1 MSLMYL
7 NQFYTMFILYTKTYN
22 DSQTQKIETL
32 NEIIILLTI
41 YHFFCFTDF
50 VTDVETRSTF
60 VSYSMLGMTGLNM
73 IVNLAPVVV
82 DLMFN
87 YKQKAR
93 KLWQKLCRFYRIK
106 QNENRRVK
114 RAQTKEQ

>member
-22 DSQTQKIETL
+22 DSKTQKIETL
-32 NEIIILLTI
+32 NEIIVLLTI
-41 YHFFCFTDF
+41 YHFFCFTNF

-73 IVNLAPVVV
+73 VVNLAPVVV
-82 DLMFN
+82 DMMLI
-87 YKQKAR
+87 YKQKSR
-93 KLWQKLCRFYRIK
+93 KLWQKLRRYYRIK

-114 RAQTKEQ
+114 RAQREE